1 MTKEELI
8 DLLKKDVVPA
18 LGCTEPVCV
27 ALCAAY
33 ASKQLNNPVTKIEL
47 DVNKGIYKNGM
58 SAGIPHCEHV
68 GLEYA
73 ASIGALLKN
82 PEKQLTLFE
91 DIELDTITHAEL
103 LVPHVFITIN
113 DSASIHVKCTLYTS
127 KDTVTC
133 IIKDAHTNIVYL
145 EKNGVVLEEKTTQET
160 NNTSTVIDELKEM
173 KISDIR
179 SLVDSMTVGELHF
192 LLQGIEMNEQLSAY
206 KGTTHLSDSF
216 NHSLFSQDLF
226 TRIIKKVTAAAE
238 NRLDGCPLPAMSS
251 SGAGTKGL
259 VVSIPVNEVA
269 EELYVSLEKKLKAL
283 ALTHLVNRYINAHIG
298 KLSPMC
304 TCVMASS
311 TAASVGIA
319 YLLGATDTQISY
331 CIRNMTGTVTGMIC
345 DGGKVGCALKV
356 STGSTAA
363 LMCAMTA
370 VNDAVLRESDGIC
383 ASTPEQC
390 ILNMA
395 CIGQNGMSKVD
406 EEIISIM
413 KSKECQ

>member
-1 MTKEELI
+1 MRKEELI

-33 ASKQLNNPVTKIEL
+33 ASKQLNNPITKIEL

-91 DIELDTITHAEL
+91 DIEPDTITYAEL
-103 LVPHVFITIN
+103 LVPHVSITIN

-127 KDTVTC
+127 NDTVTC
-133 IIKDAHTNIVYL
+133 MIKEAHTNIVYL
-145 EKNGVVLEEKTTQET
+145 EKNGIILEEKTTQET
-160 NNTSTVIDELKEM
+160 NNTPTVIDELKEM
-173 KISDIR
+173 
-179 SLVDSMTVGELHF
+179 
-192 LLQGIEMNEQLSAY
+192 NNQLSQY

-216 NHSLFSQDLF
+216 NHSLFSEDLL

-238 NRLDGCPLPAMSS
+238 NRLDGCPHPAMSS

-269 EELYVSLEKKLKAL
+269 EELHVSLEKKLKAL

-311 TAASVGIA
+311 TSASVGIA
-319 YLLGATDTQISY
+319 YLLDATNDQIGY

-363 LMCAMTA
+363 LMCATTA

-383 ASTPEQC
+383 AATPEQC
-390 ILNMA
+390 IQNIA
-395 CIGQNGMSKVD
+395 RIGKNGMERID
-406 EEIISIM
+406 EEIIAIM

>member
-1 MTKEELI
+1 MRKEELI

-33 ASKQLNNPVTKIEL
+33 ASKQLNNPIIKIEL

-73 ASIGALLKN
+73 VSIGALLKN

-91 DIELDTITHAEL
+91 DVESDTITQAEL
-103 LVPHVFITIN
+103 LVPHVSITIN
-113 DSASIHVKCTLYTS
+113 DSASIHVKCTLHTS
-127 KDTVTC
+127 NETVTC
-133 IIKDAHTNIVYL
+133 MIKEAHTNIVYL
-145 EKNGVVLEEKTTQET
+145 EKNGIVLEEKTTQET
-160 NNTSTVIDELKEM
+160 NNTPTVIDELKEM

-179 SLVDSMTVGELHF
+179 SLVDSMTVDELHF
-192 LLQGIEMNEQLSAY
+192 LLDGIEMNNQLSEY

-216 NHSLFSQDLF
+216 NHSLFSEDLL
-226 TRIIKKVTAAAE
+226 TRIIRKVTAAAE

-251 SGAGTKGL
+251 SGA
-259 VVSIPVNEVA
+259 
-269 EELYVSLEKKLKAL
+269 EELHVSLEKKLKAL

-311 TAASVGIA
+311 TSASVGIA
-319 YLLGATDTQISY
+319 YLLDATNDQIGY

-363 LMCAMTA
+363 LMCATTA
-370 VNDAVLRESDGIC
+370 VNNAVLRESDGIC

-390 ILNMA
+390 IQNMA
-395 CIGQNGMSKVD
+395 RIGKNGMNKVD

>member
-27 ALCAAY
+27 ALCVAY
-33 ASKQLNNPVTKIEL
+33 ASKQLNNPVTKIKL

-58 SAGIPHCEHV
+58 SAGIPHCNHV

-91 DIELDTITHAEL
+91 DIEPDTITHAEL
-103 LVPHVFITIN
+103 LVPHVSITIN
-113 DSASIHVKCTLYTS
+113 DSASIHVKCTLYTTH
-127 KDTVTC
+127 DEVTC
-133 IIKDAHTNIVYL
+133 IVRDAHTNIVYL
-145 EKNGVVLEEKTTQET
+145 EKNGTVLEEKTTQET

-173 KISDIR
+173 RLSEIR
-179 SLVDSMTVGELHF
+179 SLVDSMTVDELHF
-192 LLQGIEMNEQLSAY
+192 LLEGIEMNEQLSAY

-216 NHSLFSQDLF
+216 NHSLFSDNLF
-226 TRIIKKVTAAAE
+226 TRIIKKVTTAAE

-269 EELYVSLEKKLKAL
+269 EELHVSLEKKLKSL

-298 KLSPMC
+298 KLSSMC

-319 YLLGATDTQISY
+319 YLLRATDDQLGY

-395 CIGQNGMSKVD
+395 RIGQNGMNKVD

>member
-1 MTKEELI
+1 MRKEELI

-33 ASKQLNNPVTKIEL
+33 ASKQLNNPIIKIEL

-73 ASIGALLKN
+73 VSIGALLKN

-91 DIELDTITHAEL
+91 DIEPDTITYAEL
-103 LVPHVFITIN
+103 LVPHVSITIN

-127 KDTVTC
+127 NETVTC
-133 IIKDAHTNIVYL
+133 MIKEAHTNIVYL
-145 EKNGVVLEEKTTQET
+145 EKNGIVLEEKTTQET
-160 NNTSTVIDELKEM
+160 NNTPTVIDELKEM
-173 KISDIR
+173 NNR
-179 SLVDSMTVGELHF
+179 
-192 LLQGIEMNEQLSAY
+192 LSQY
-206 KGTTHLSDSF
+206 KGTRHLSDSF
-216 NHSLFSQDLF
+216 NHSLFSEDLL
-226 TRIIKKVTAAAE
+226 TRIIKKVTAATE

-269 EELYVSLEKKLKAL
+269 EELHVSLEKKLKAL

-311 TAASVGIA
+311 TSASVGIA
-319 YLLGATDTQISY
+319 YLLDATNDQIGY

-363 LMCAMTA
+363 LMCATTA
-370 VNDAVLRESDGIC
+370 VNNAVLRESDGIC
-383 ASTPEQC
+383 AETPEQC
-390 ILNMA
+390 IQNMA
-395 CIGQNGMSKVD
+395 RIGKNGMKKVD
-406 EEIISIM
+406 EEIIAIM
-413 KSKECQ
+413 KSKERQ

>member
-1 MTKEELI
+1 MRKEELI
-8 DLLKKDVVPA
+8 NLLKKDVVPA

-33 ASKQLNNPVTKIEL
+33 ASKQLKNPITKIEL

-73 ASIGALLKN
+73 VSIGALLKN

-91 DIELDTITHAEL
+91 DIEPDTITYAEL
-103 LVPHVFITIN
+103 LVPHVSIMIN
-113 DSASIHVKCTLYTS
+113 DSAYIHVKCTLHTS
-127 KDTVTC
+127 NETVTC
-133 IIKDAHTNIVYL
+133 MIKEAHTNIVYL
-145 EKNGVVLEEKTTQET
+145 EKNGIVLEGKTTQET

-179 SLVDSMTVGELHF
+179 SLVDSMTVDELYF
-192 LLQGIEMNEQLSAY
+192 LLDGIEMNNRLSQY

-216 NHSLFSQDLF
+216 NHSLFSEDLL
-226 TRIIKKVTAAAE
+226 TRIIRKVTAAAE

-259 VVSIPVNEVA
+259 VVSIPVNEMA
-269 EELYVSLEKKLKAL
+269 EELHVSLEKKLKAL
-283 ALTHLVNRYINAHIG
+283 ALTHLVNRYINVHIG

-319 YLLGATDTQISY
+319 YLLDATNDQIGF
-331 CIRNMTGTVTGMIC
+331 CNT
-345 DGGKVGCALKV
+345 
-356 STGSTAA
+356 
-363 LMCAMTA
+363 
-370 VNDAVLRESDGIC
+370 
-383 ASTPEQC
+383 
-390 ILNMA
+390 
-395 CIGQNGMSKVD
+395 
-406 EEIISIM
+406 
-413 KSKECQ
+413 

>member
-1 MTKEELI
+1 M
-8 DLLKKDVVPA
+8 
-18 LGCTEPVCV
+18 
-27 ALCAAY
+27 
-33 ASKQLNNPVTKIEL
+33 
-47 DVNKGIYKNGM
+47 
-58 SAGIPHCEHV
+58 
-68 GLEYA
+68 
-73 ASIGALLKN
+73 
-82 PEKQLTLFE
+82 
-91 DIELDTITHAEL
+91 
-103 LVPHVFITIN
+103 PHVSITIN

-127 KDTVTC
+127 NDTVTC
-133 IIKDAHTNIVYL
+133 MIKEAHTNIVYL
-145 EKNGVVLEEKTTQET
+145 EKNGIVLEEKTTQET
-160 NNTSTVIDELKEM
+160 NNTPTVIDELKEM

-179 SLVDSMTVGELHF
+179 SLVDLMTVDELEF
-192 LLQGIEMNEQLSAY
+192 LLDGIEMNNRLSQY

-216 NHSLFSQDLF
+216 NHSLFSE
-226 TRIIKKVTAAAE
+226 AAE

-269 EELYVSLEKKLKAL
+269 EELHVSLEKKLKAL

-311 TAASVGIA
+311 TSASVGIA
-319 YLLGATDTQISY
+319 YLLDASDDQIGY

-345 DGGKVGCALKV
+345 DGA
-356 STGSTAA
+356 T
-363 LMCAMTA
+363 TA
-370 VNDAVLRESDGIC
+370 VNNAVLRESDGIC

-390 ILNMA
+390 IQNMA
-395 CIGQNGMSKVD
+395 RIGKNGMNKVD

>member
-8 DLLKKDVVPA
+8 NLLKKDVVPA

-33 ASKQLNNPVTKIEL
+33 ASKQLTEPINKIEL

-58 SAGIPHCEHV
+58 SAGIPHCNHV

-91 DIELDTITHAEL
+91 DIVPDTIRHAEL
-103 LVPHVFITIN
+103 LVPHVSITIN
-113 DSASIHVKCTLYTS
+113 DSASIHVKCTLYTTH
-127 KDTVTC
+127 DEVTC
-133 IIKDAHTNIVYL
+133 IVRDAHTNIVYL
-145 EKNGVVLEEKTTQET
+145 EKNGTVLEEKTTQET

-173 KISDIR
+173 RLSEIR
-179 SLVDSMTVGELHF
+179 SLVDSMTVDELHF
-192 LLQGIEMNEQLSAY
+192 LLEGIDMNEQLSEY
-206 KGTTHLSDSF
+206 KGATHLSDSF
-216 NHSLFSQDLF
+216 NHSLLSEDLF
-226 TRIIKKVTAAAE
+226 IRIIKKVTAAAE

-269 EELYVSLEKKLKAL
+269 EELCVSLEKKLKAL

-311 TAASVGIA
+311 TSVSVGIA
-319 YLLGATDTQISY
+319 YLLGATDDQLGY

-390 ILNMA
+390 ILNMTR
-395 CIGQNGMSKVD
+395 IGQNGMNKVD

>member
-1 MTKEELI
+1 MRKEELI

-27 ALCAAY
+27 ALCVAY
-33 ASKQLNNPVTKIEL
+33 ASKQLTDPINKIEL

-58 SAGIPHCEHV
+58 SAGIPHCNHV

-91 DIELDTITHAEL
+91 DIVPDIITHAEL
-103 LVPHVFITIN
+103 LVPHVSITIN
-113 DSASIHVKCTLYTS
+113 DSASIYVKCTLYTS

-145 EKNGVVLEEKTTQET
+145 EKNGTVLEEKTTQET
-160 NNTSTVIDELKEM
+160 NTTSTVIDELKEM
-173 KISDIR
+173 RISDIR
-179 SLVDSMTVGELHF
+179 SLVDSMTVDELHF
-192 LLQGIEMNEQLSAY
+192 LLEGIDMNEQLSAY

-216 NHSLFSQDLF
+216 NSSLFSEDLF

-269 EELYVSLEKKLKAL
+269 EELHVSLEKKLKAL

-311 TAASVGIA
+311 TSASVGIA
-319 YLLGATDTQISY
+319 YLLGATDDQLGY

-363 LMCAMTA
+363 FMCAMTA

-390 ILNMA
+390 IQNMA
-395 CIGQNGMSKVD
+395 RIGQNGMSNVD

>member
-1 MTKEELI
+1 MRKEELI

-33 ASKQLNNPVTKIEL
+33 ASKQLNNPIIKIEL

-73 ASIGALLKN
+73 VSIGALLKN

-91 DIELDTITHAEL
+91 DVESDTITQAEL
-103 LVPHVFITIN
+103 LVPHVSITIN
-113 DSASIHVKCTLYTS
+113 DSASIHVKCTLHTS
-127 KDTVTC
+127 NETVTC
-133 IIKDAHTNIVYL
+133 MIKEAHTNIVYL
-145 EKNGVVLEEKTTQET
+145 EKNGIVLEEKTTQET
-160 NNTSTVIDELKEM
+160 NNTPTVIDELKEM

-179 SLVDSMTVGELHF
+179 SLVDSMTVDELHF
-192 LLQGIEMNEQLSAY
+192 LLEGIEMNNRLSQY
-206 KGTTHLSDSF
+206 KGTRHLSDSF
-216 NHSLFSQDLF
+216 NHSLFSEDLL
-226 TRIIKKVTAAAE
+226 TRIIKKVTTAAE

-269 EELYVSLEKKLKAL
+269 EELHVSLEKKLKAL

-311 TAASVGIA
+311 TSASVGIA
-319 YLLGATDTQISY
+319 YLLDATDDQIGF

-345 DGGKVGCALKV
+345 DGGKVGCSLKV
-356 STGSTAA
+356 TTGTLSALLCAKTALNNA
-363 LMCAMTA
+363 PLK
-370 VNDAVLRESDGIC
+370 NSDGIV
-383 ASTPEQC
+383 ASTPEKC
-390 ILNMA
+390 IQNMA
-395 CIGQNGMSKVD
+395 YLSKVGMKD
-406 EEIISIM
+406 VDTTIVEIM
-413 KSKECQ
+413 EKKKA

>member
-8 DLLKKDVVPA
+8 NLLKKDVVPA

-33 ASKQLNNPVTKIEL
+33 ASKQLNNPITKIKL

-58 SAGIPHCEHV
+58 SAGIPHCDHV

-91 DIELDTITHAEL
+91 DIEPDTMTQAEL
-103 LVPHVFITIN
+103 LVPYVSITIN
-113 DSASIHVKCTLYTS
+113 DSAFIYVKCTLYTS
-127 KDTVTC
+127 NDTVTC

-145 EKNGVVLEEKTTQET
+145 EKNGTVLEEKTTQET
-160 NNTSTVIDELKEM
+160 NTTSTVIDELKEM
-173 KISDIR
+173 RISEIR
-179 SLVDSMTVGELHF
+179 SLVDSMTVDELHF
-192 LLQGIEMNEQLSAY
+192 LLDGIDMNEQLSAY

-216 NHSLFSQDLF
+216 NHSLFSDDLL
-226 TRIIKKVTAAAE
+226 TRIIKKVTVAAE

-269 EELYVSLEKKLKAL
+269 EELHVSLKKKLKAL

-319 YLLGATDTQISY
+319 YLLDGTNDQIGY

-370 VNDAVLRESDGIC
+370 VNDAALRESDGIC

-395 CIGQNGMSKVD
+395 RIGQNGMNKVD

>member
-1 MTKEELI
+1 MRKEELI
-8 DLLKKDVVPA
+8 NLLKKDVVPA

-33 ASKQLNNPVTKIEL
+33 ASKQLTEPINKIEL

-58 SAGIPHCEHV
+58 SAGIPYCGHV

-73 ASIGALLKN
+73 ASIGTLLKN

-91 DIELDTITHAEL
+91 DIESDTITHAEL
-103 LVPHVFITIN
+103 LVPHVSITIN
-113 DSASIHVKCTLYTS
+113 DSASIHVKCTVFTTH
-127 KDTVTC
+127 DEVTC
-133 IIKDAHTNIVYL
+133 IVRDAHTNIVYL
-145 EKNGVVLEEKTTQET
+145 EKNGTVLEEKTTQEI

-173 KISDIR
+173 RISEVR
-179 SLVDSMTVGELHF
+179 SLVDSMTVDELHF
-192 LLQGIEMNEQLSAY
+192 LLEGIDMNEQLSEY

-216 NHSLFSQDLF
+216 NHSLFTQDLL

-269 EELYVSLEKKLKAL
+269 EELHVSLEKKLKAL

-311 TAASVGIA
+311 TSVSVGIA
-319 YLLGATDTQISY
+319 YLLGATDDQLGY

-390 ILNMA
+390 IQNMA
-395 CIGQNGMSKVD
+395 RIGQNGMSKVD

>member
-1 MTKEELI
+1 MRKEELI

-33 ASKQLNNPVTKIEL
+33 ASKQLNNPINKIEL

-58 SAGIPHCEHV
+58 SAGIPHCNHV

-82 PEKQLTLFE
+82 PGKQLTLFE
-91 DIELDTITHAEL
+91 DIDPNTIRHAEL
-103 LVPHVFITIN
+103 LVPHVSITIN
-113 DSASIHVKCTLYTS
+113 DSASIHVKCTLHTS
-127 KDTVTC
+127 HDTVTC
-133 IIKDAHTNIVYL
+133 MIKDAHTNIVYL
-145 EKNGVVLEEKTTQET
+145 EKNGVVLEEKTTKQT
-160 NNTSTVIDELKEM
+160 THTSTVIGELKEM
-173 KISDIR
+173 RISEIR
-179 SLVDSMTVGELHF
+179 SLVDSMTVDELEF
-192 LLQGIEMNEQLSAY
+192 LLNGIKMNEQLSEY

-216 NHSLFSQDLF
+216 NHSLFSEDLL
-226 TRIIKKVTAAAE
+226 TRIIKKVTSAAE

-269 EELYVSLEKKLKAL
+269 EELHVSLEKKLKAL

-304 TCVMASS
+304 ICVMASS

-319 YLLGATDTQISY
+319 YLLDATDEQIGY

-363 LMCAMTA
+363 LMCAMSA
-370 VNDAVLRESDGIC
+370 VNNAVLRESDGIC

-390 ILNMA
+390 IQNMA
-395 CIGQNGMSKVD
+395 RIGQNGMSKVD
-406 EEIISIM
+406 EEIIAIM
-413 KSKECQ
+413 KSKEFQ

>member
-1 MTKEELI
+1 MRKEELI

-33 ASKQLNNPVTKIEL
+33 ASKQLNNPIIKIEL

-73 ASIGALLKN
+73 VSIGALLKN

-91 DIELDTITHAEL
+91 DVESDTITQAEL
-103 LVPHVFITIN
+103 LVPHVSITIN
-113 DSASIHVKCTLYTS
+113 DSASIHVKCTLHTS
-127 KDTVTC
+127 NETVTC
-133 IIKDAHTNIVYL
+133 MIKEAHTNIVYL
-145 EKNGVVLEEKTTQET
+145 EKNGIVLEEKTTQET
-160 NNTSTVIDELKEM
+160 NNTPTVIDELKEM

-179 SLVDSMTVGELHF
+179 SLVDSMTVVELHF
-192 LLQGIEMNEQLSAY
+192 LLDGIEMNNRLSQY
-206 KGTTHLSDSF
+206 KGTRHLSDSF
-216 NHSLFSQDLF
+216 NHSLFSEDLL
-226 TRIIKKVTAAAE
+226 TRIIRKVTAAAE

-269 EELYVSLEKKLKAL
+269 EELHVSLEKKVKAL

-311 TAASVGIA
+311 TSASVGIA
-319 YLLGATDTQISY
+319 YLLDASDDQIRY

-363 LMCAMTA
+363 LMCATTA
-370 VNDAVLRESDGIC
+370 VNNAVLRESDGIC

-390 ILNMA
+390 IQNMA
-395 CIGQNGMSKVD
+395 RIGKNGMNKVD
-406 EEIISIM
+406 EEIIAIM

>member
-33 ASKQLNNPVTKIEL
+33 ASKQLTEPINKIEL

-73 ASIGALLKN
+73 TSIGALLKN

-91 DIELDTITHAEL
+91 DIEPDTIRHAEL
-103 LVPHVFITIN
+103 LVPDVSITIN
-113 DSASIHVKCTLYTS
+113 DSAFIHVKCTLYTS

-145 EKNGVVLEEKTTQET
+145 EKNGIVLEEKTTQET
-160 NNTSTVIDELKEM
+160 NNTSTVIGELKEM
-173 KISDIR
+173 RISEIR
-179 SLVDSMTVGELHF
+179 SLVDSMTVDELHF
-192 LLQGIEMNEQLSAY
+192 LLEGIDMNEQLSAY
-206 KGTTHLSDSF
+206 QGTTHLSDSF
-216 NHSLFSQDLF
+216 NHSLFSEDLF

-238 NRLDGCPLPAMSS
+238 NRLDGCTLPAMSS

-269 EELYVSLEKKLKAL
+269 EELHVSLEKKLKAL

-319 YLLGATDTQISY
+319 YLLGATDNQLGY

-363 LMCAMTA
+363 LICAMTA

-390 ILNMA
+390 IQNMA
-395 CIGQNGMSKVD
+395 RIGQNGMSKVD

>member
-8 DLLKKDVVPA
+8 NLLKKDVVPA

-33 ASKQLNNPVTKIEL
+33 ASKQLTEPINKIEL

-58 SAGIPHCEHV
+58 SAGIPHCNHV

-91 DIELDTITHAEL
+91 DIESDTITHAEL
-103 LVPHVFITIN
+103 LVPHVSITIN
-113 DSASIHVKCTLYTS
+113 DSASIHVKCTLYTTH
-127 KDTVTC
+127 DEVTC
-133 IIKDAHTNIVYL
+133 IVRDAHTNIVYL
-145 EKNGVVLEEKTTQET
+145 EKNGTVLEEKTTQET

-173 KISDIR
+173 RLSEIR
-179 SLVDSMTVGELHF
+179 SLVDSMTVDELHF
-192 LLQGIEMNEQLSAY
+192 LLEGIEMNEQLSAY

-216 NHSLFSQDLF
+216 NHSLFSDNLF
-226 TRIIKKVTAAAE
+226 TRIIKKVTTAAE

-269 EELYVSLEKKLKAL
+269 EELHVSLEKKLKAL

-311 TAASVGIA
+311 TSASVGIA
-319 YLLGATDTQISY
+319 YLLDGTNDQISY

-363 LMCAMTA
+363 LMCAITA

-390 ILNMA
+390 IQNMA
-395 CIGQNGMSKVD
+395 RIGQNGMSKVD